1 MNNVYFCIK
10 YCVMLS
16 IVRNILAFGS
26 TFAVIVLGTSFILQ
40 FAFGLITGK
49 RLSNEMTNRVFVVI
63 GVILALLLIPL
74 YYFPC

>member
-1 MNNVYFCIK
+1 
-10 YCVMLS
+10 MLS

>member
-1 MNNVYFCIK
+1 
-10 YCVMLS
+10 MLS

-63 GVILALLLIPL
+63 GVIFALLLIPL